1 MLTSKY
7 FKTQELV
14 DKETYNLLGENAI
27 KLIDTD
33 LIKTIDAIREI
44 LNVPLICNNWHKN
57 GTRQNCGF
65 RTQKC
70 KIGAKNS
77 YHKNG
82 QAVDLISYKMTAKE
96 MREILEQNKEKLPL
110 PIRIE
115 KENNN
120 GEIDWL
126 HVDMGNETNDKIKFF
141 KA

>member
-14 DKETYNLLGENAI
+14 DRETYNLLGENAI
-27 KLIDTD
+27 KLIDQN

-70 KIGAKNS
+70 KIGSKNS
-77 YHKNG
+77 YHKKG

-115 KENNN
+115 KWDNN
-120 GEIDWL
+120 GEINWL
-126 HVDMGNETNDKIKFF
+126 HVDMGNKTNDKIHFF